1 MAKITVSLDV
11 GGTEIKAAAVENG
24 TLLTE
29 IMHFPAQS
37 DAFAS
42 VILDKLRENN
52 KRGAR

>member
-29 IMHFPAQS
+29 IMPFPYTA
-37 DAFAS
+37 DGDHAFS
-42 VILDKLRENN
+42 RTVGRIR
-52 KRGAR
+52 KRDTR